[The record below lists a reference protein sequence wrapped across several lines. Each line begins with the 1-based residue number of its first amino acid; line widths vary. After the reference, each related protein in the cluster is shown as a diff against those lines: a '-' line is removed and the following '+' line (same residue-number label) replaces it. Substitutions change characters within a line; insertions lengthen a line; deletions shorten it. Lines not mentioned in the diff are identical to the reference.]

1 MKGLRSFEIHA
12 TFLMVSCGV
21 KGIQAISQSILK
33 DKNLSYWFVSCLLS
47 LSTKGNLVDG
57 ASAFLR
63 GSYSTLKPQFKEEIK
78 MAKKGKKYL
87 EAAKLVDRSK
97 AYPIEEAIELVKKT
111 NYAKFDATI
120 EVAFRLGVDPKK
132 ADQQIRGAVVL
143 PNGTGKTQ
151 RVLVFAKGEKVKE
164 AEAAGADYVGDAEY
178 INKIQQGW
186 FEFDVIVAT
195 PDMMGEV
202 GKLGRVLGPK
212 GLMPNPK
219 TGTVTFDVAKAVN
232 EIKAGKVEYRVD
244 KAGNIHVPI
253 GKASFENEK
262 LVENFTTVFETML
275 KVKPAA
281 AKGTYMKN
289 VTVASTMGPG
299 VKVDPSSVA
308 VK

>member
-1 MKGLRSFEIHA
+1 ML
-12 TFLMVSCGV
+12 
-21 KGIQAISQSILK
+21 
-33 DKNLSYWFVSCLLS
+33 
-47 LSTKGNLVDG
+47 
-57 ASAFLR
+57 
-63 GSYSTLKPQFKEEIK
+63 
-78 MAKKGKKYL
+78 
-87 EAAKLVDRSK
+87 
-97 AYPIEEAIELVKKT
+97 
-111 NYAKFDATI
+111 KFDATV

-164 AEAAGADYVGDAEY
+164 AEAAGADYVGDTDY

-186 FEFDVIVAT
+186 FDFDVIVAT

-219 TGTVTFDVAKAVN
+219 TGTVTFDVTKAVN

-244 KAGNIHVPI
+244 KAGNIHAPI
-253 GKASFENEK
+253 GKVSFEDEK
-262 LVENFTTVFETML
+262 LVENFTTVFETL
-275 KVKPAA
+275 IKVKPSA

-289 VTVASTMGPG
+289 ITVTSTMGPA
-299 VKVDPSSVA
+299 VKVDASSFSS
-308 VK
+308 K

>member
-1 MKGLRSFEIHA
+1 
-12 TFLMVSCGV
+12 
-21 KGIQAISQSILK
+21 
-33 DKNLSYWFVSCLLS
+33 
-47 LSTKGNLVDG
+47 
-57 ASAFLR
+57 
-63 GSYSTLKPQFKEEIK
+63 

-87 EAAKLVDRSK
+87 EAVKLIDRTK
-97 AYPIEEAIELVKKT
+97 AYSVAEAVELAKKA
-111 NYAKFDATI
+111 NYSKFDATV

-151 RVLVFAKGEKVKE
+151 RVLVFAKGEKAKE
-164 AEAAGADYVGDAEY
+164 AEAAGADFVGDTDY

-186 FEFDVIVAT
+186 FDFDVIVAT

-219 TGTVTFDVAKAVN
+219 TGTVTFDVTKAVN

-244 KAGNIHVPI
+244 KAGNIHAPI
-253 GKASFENEK
+253 GKVSFEDAK
-262 LVENFTTVFETML
+262 LVENFTTVFETLM
-275 KVKPAA
+275 KVKPSA

-289 VTVASTMGPG
+289 IAVTTTMGPA
-299 VKVDPSSVA
+299 VKVDGSSFNY
-308 VK
+308 KIIN

>member
-1 MKGLRSFEIHA
+1 MLKKQA
-12 TFLMVSCGV
+12 T
-21 KGIQAISQSILK
+21 
-33 DKNLSYWFVSCLLS
+33 
-47 LSTKGNLVDG
+47 
-57 ASAFLR
+57 
-63 GSYSTLKPQFKEEIK
+63 
-78 MAKKGKKYL
+78 
-87 EAAKLVDRSK
+87 
-97 AYPIEEAIELVKKT
+97 
-111 NYAKFDATI
+111 AKFDATV

-151 RVLVFAKGEKVKE
+151 RVLVFAKGEKAKE

-219 TGTVTFDVAKAVN
+219 TGTVTFDVTKAVN

-244 KAGNIHVPI
+244 KAGNIHAPI
-253 GKASFENEK
+253 GKVSFEDEK
-262 LVENFTTVFETML
+262 LVENFNTIFETIDKSKTCCCKRNL
-275 KVKPAA
+275 HEECSI
-281 AKGTYMKN
+281 T
-289 VTVASTMGPG
+289 STMGPAL
-299 VKVDPSSVA
+299 KLTFYQFS
-308 VK
+308 K

>member
-1 MKGLRSFEIHA
+1 
-12 TFLMVSCGV
+12 
-21 KGIQAISQSILK
+21 
-33 DKNLSYWFVSCLLS
+33 
-47 LSTKGNLVDG
+47 
-57 ASAFLR
+57 
-63 GSYSTLKPQFKEEIK
+63 

-87 EAAKLVDRSK
+87 EAVKLVDRSQ
-97 AYPIEEAIELVKKT
+97 AYTIAEAVELAKKT
-111 NYAKFDATI
+111 STVKFDATV
-120 EVAFRLGVDPKK
+120 EAAFRLGVDPKK

-151 RVLVFAKGEKVKE
+151 RVLVFAKGEKAKE
-164 AEAAGADYVGDAEY
+164 AETAGADYVGDAEF

-202 GKLGRVLGPK
+202 GKLGRTLGPK

-219 TGTVTFDVAKAVN
+219 TGTVTFDVTRAVN

-253 GKASFENEK
+253 GKSSFENEK
-262 LVENFTTVFETML
+262 LVENFKTIFDTML
-275 KVKPAA
+275 KVKPSA

-299 VKVDPSSVA
+299 VKVDPSSVSA
-308 VK
+308 K

>member
-1 MKGLRSFEIHA
+1 
-12 TFLMVSCGV
+12 
-21 KGIQAISQSILK
+21 
-33 DKNLSYWFVSCLLS
+33 
-47 LSTKGNLVDG
+47 
-57 ASAFLR
+57 
-63 GSYSTLKPQFKEEIK
+63 

-87 EAAKLVDRSK
+87 EASKLVDRLK
-97 AYPIEEAIELVKKT
+97 AYSIAEAIDLTKQT
-111 NYAKFDATI
+111 NFAKFDATV
-120 EVAFRLGVDPKK
+120 EAAFRLGVDPKK

-219 TGTVTFDVAKAVN
+219 TGTVTFDVTRAIN

-244 KAGNIHVPI
+244 KSGNIHVPI

-262 LVENFTTVFETML
+262 LVENFNTVFETLL
-275 KVKPAA
+275 KVKPSA

>member
-1 MKGLRSFEIHA
+1 
-12 TFLMVSCGV
+12 
-21 KGIQAISQSILK
+21 
-33 DKNLSYWFVSCLLS
+33 
-47 LSTKGNLVDG
+47 
-57 ASAFLR
+57 
-63 GSYSTLKPQFKEEIK
+63 

-87 EAAKLVDRSK
+87 EASKLVDRLK
-97 AYPIEEAIELVKKT
+97 AYPIAEAIDLAKQT
-111 NYAKFDATI
+111 NFAKFDATL

-219 TGTVTFDVAKAVN
+219 TGTVTFDVTRAIN

-244 KAGNIHVPI
+244 KSGNIHVPI

-262 LVENFTTVFETML
+262 LVENFNTVFETMV
-275 KVKPAA
+275 KVKPSA